1 MASAS
6 TAVVARSTASALDGV
21 KAPGQQS
28 LTPQCISPPSLPLTP
43 TSNQQNRK
51 ISKATA
57 FYHRMRNVAAMATGE
72 SMVTVES
79 PAEPTT
85 ETPEFVKTLQD
96 TAIDR
101 LPLVPGVL
109 ELVGIGY
116 TGWFA
121 YRNIAFK
128 PDREALLTKIRSTYD
143 DIIGGGGS

>member
-6 TAVVARSTASALDGV
+6 TAVVARLTASALDGV

-28 LTPQCISPPSLPLTP
+28 SMPQCISPPSLPLTP
-43 TSNQQNRK
+43 TSSQQNRK

-85 ETPEFVKTLQD
+85 ETPEFVKTLID
-96 TAIDR
+96 T
-101 LPLVPGVL
+101 
-109 ELVGIGY
+109 
-116 TGWFA
+116 WFA
-121 YRNIAFK
+121 YRNLAFK
-128 PDREALLTKIRSTYD
+128 PDSVV
-143 DIIGGGGS
+143 